1 MQSNYI
7 NLLLSAVSPFVNCYA
22 NAGAVISRDLNGKEF
37 SEKEVFIAV
46 QANAEK
52 YILND
57 KPNVHPHALSLDSI
71 NLAILSLVNNGC
83 LFKEKM

>member
-7 NLLLSAVSPFVNCYA
+7 NLLLSAISPFVNCYA
-22 NAGAVISRDLNGKEF
+22 NAGSVISRDFNGKEF
-37 SEKEVFIAV
+37 SEKDAFIAI

-57 KPNVHPHALSLDSI
+57 KPTVHPYALSLDSI

>member
-22 NAGAVISRDLNGKEF
+22 NASSVISRDFNGKEF
-37 SEKEVFIAV
+37 SDKEIFVAI

-57 KPNVHPHALSLDSI
+57 KPLVHPYALSLDSI

-83 LFKEKM
+83 LFKEKV